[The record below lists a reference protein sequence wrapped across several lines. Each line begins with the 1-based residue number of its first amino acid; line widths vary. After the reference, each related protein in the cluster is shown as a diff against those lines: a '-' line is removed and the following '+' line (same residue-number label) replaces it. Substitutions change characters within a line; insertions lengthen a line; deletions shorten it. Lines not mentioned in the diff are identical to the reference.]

1 MLELIAAL
9 LFFLVPLA
17 AFFAFKWWQERD
29 SRKALQKTSDTHV
42 RNAEERRKKLESAVL
57 NQRAELERLKP
68 FQSVANADE
77 QARKLLSDAQAGVA
91 EAEGNARIL
100 IESAQQA
107 HDDQIVSA
115 SDQAR
120 EITKEA
126 RAKLKEAT
134 EQAAAAIAAATKR
147 STDIAAAAKANAEAI
162 AGKAYDA
169 VENADRYEK
178 AARAMKN
185 IVDGYGDQY
194 LIPADSLLD
203 DLADDFSHKEA
214 GQQLKL
220 ARMHTKAMV
229 TAQQASTCKY
239 VEANRRQGAERFV
252 LDAYNGKIDSIL
264 SRVRHDN
271 HGKLQQ
277 EMDDAPVLVNNGGK
291 PFRDAAIVPEYHAS
305 RREELRWGVLAI
317 ELKKK
322 EQEEQRQIREQIREE
337 EKARRDYEKA
347 IRDAKKEEKLLR
359 KLMAEAEARVASAT
373 AEERAAFEKELDDL
387 SGQLRE
393 AEERN
398 LKAVSMAE
406 LTRRGHVYI
415 ISNVGS
421 FGEGVV
427 KVGLTRRLEPLD
439 RIKELSDASVP
450 FSFDVHAMIFSDDA
464 PALETMLHKHLV
476 LNQVNKVNHRKEFFR
491 SGIVELRKEIESLD
505 IETHWTM
512 TAEAQEYRETL
523 VIEQVIEDEPSTAEA
538 WANRQLRLETSDLRR
553 GAPAPAEA

>member
-9 LFFLVPLA
+9 LFSIVPLA
-17 AFFAFKWWQERD
+17 AFFAFQWWKTSA
-29 SRKALQKTSDTHV
+29 SRKSDQKTNGDYVLNSEN
-42 RNAEERRKKLESAVL
+42 RRRKLEKMILRQRASLEKLKPFEAVAKADEHVKNLLSTAHAQVAKANDNAHLILESAQL
-57 NQRAELERLKP
+57 TH
-68 FQSVANADE
+68 DE
-77 QARKLLSDAQAGVA
+77 KVS
-91 EAEGNARIL
+91 
-100 IESAQQA
+100 
-107 HDDQIVSA
+107 SA
-115 SDQAR
+115 SDRAQA
-120 EITKEA
+120 ITTEA
-126 RAKLKEAT
+126 RFKLKTAT
-134 EQAAAAIAAATKR
+134 EQAASAIAAATQR
-147 STDIAAAAKANAEAI
+147 STDIVAEAKDKAEKI

-185 IVDGYGDQY
+185 IVDGYGNQY
-194 LIPADSLLD
+194 LIPAENLLD
-203 DLADDFSHKEA
+203 DLAEDFSHKEA

-220 ARMHTKAMV
+220 ARKHTKAMV

-239 VEANRRQGAERFV
+239 VEVNRRQGAERFV
-252 LDAYNGKIDSIL
+252 LDAYNGKIDSVL

-277 EMDDAPVLVNNGGK
+277 ELDDAVVLVNNGGK
-291 PFRDAAIVPEYHAS
+291 PFRDAQITPEYHAS
-305 RREELRWGVLAI
+305 RREELRWGVLAF

-322 EQEEQRQIREQIREE
+322 EQEEQRQIRDQIREE

-347 IRDAKKEEKLLR
+347 IREAMKEEKLLR
-359 KLMAEAEARVASAT
+359 KLMTEAEARVASAT
-373 AEERAAFEKELDDL
+373 AEERAAFEKELGDL

-415 ISNVGS
+415 ISNIGS

-476 LNQVNKVNHRKEFFR
+476 LSQVNKVNHRKEFFR
-491 SGIVELRKEIESLD
+491 SGIADLRKEIESLN
-505 IETHWTM
+505 IATHWTM
-512 TAEAQEYRETL
+512 AAEAQEYRETL
-523 VIEQVIEDEPSTAEA
+523 AIEKMIDDDPATADA
-538 WANRQLRLETSDLRR
+538 WANRQLKLETCDQGRTV
-553 GAPAPAEA
+553 GVKA